1 LPSWLA
7 NVLGI
12 YFTSRHSDDTGERYL
27 HMAIPCFIAA
37 ASLVGAMLAGATPL
51 GLVLLIVLGGALGCA
66 LAPYWAIPSDCF
78 PLPSTNRHQRD
89 QCAGKLERADRP
101 HSPSANSRTPRTG
114 LCPSLCPLGHDRAGR
129 RARDDR
135 PQPGGEG

>member
-1 LPSWLA
+1 
-7 NVLGI
+7 VLGI

-66 LAPYWAIPSDCF
+66 LAPYWAIPF
-78 PLPSTNRHQRD
+78 RLLPPPQR
-89 QCAGKLERADRP
+89 AIGISVINVLASSSGLIVPMVIGKLKDATNGFAVP
-101 HSPSANSRTPRTG
+101 AYALSAMIA
-114 LCPSLCPLGHDRAGR
+114 LAGVLVMT
-129 RARDDR
+129 ARNLEAKGKR
-135 PQPGGEG
+135 